1 MNANRYMKAC
11 LQTADRSD
19 LERLRLECALGLCC
33 EAGRLAKQMPQ
44 NFLYGHKP
52 DKCYMIDKLG
62 DMAWYLAVLCDAIG
76 SDLDTV
82 MEENMKKLEQM
93 KQHYPDGFDGEKRI
107 HRKEYEQHE
116 VR

>member
-33 EAGRLAKQMPQ
+33 EAGRLARQISQ
-44 NFLYGHKP
+44 NFLYGHKQ

-76 SDLDTV
+76 SDLDMI
-82 MEENMKKLEQM
+82 MEENLKKLEQR
-93 KQHYPDGFDGEKRI
+93 YPDGFDSEKSI

>member
-1 MNANRYMKAC
+1 MNANRYMRAC

-19 LERLRLECALGLCC
+19 LERLQVECALDLCS
-33 EAGRLAKQMPQ
+33 EAGRLARQMLQ

-52 DKCYMIDKLG
+52 DKRYMIDKLG
-62 DMAWYLAVLCDAIG
+62 DTAWCLAVLCDAIG
-76 SDLDTV
+76 SDLDMI
-82 MEENMKKLEQM
+82 MEENLKKLEQR
-93 KQHYPDGFDGEKRI
+93 YPDGFDREKSI